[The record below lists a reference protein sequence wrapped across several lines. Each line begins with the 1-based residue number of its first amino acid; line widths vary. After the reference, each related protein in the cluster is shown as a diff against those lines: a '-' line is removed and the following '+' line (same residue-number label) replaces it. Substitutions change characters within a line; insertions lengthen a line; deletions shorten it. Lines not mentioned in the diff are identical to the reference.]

1 MNTETGQ
8 IVKNLHESNVGGFS
22 WACPGVD
29 GGTKN
34 VTHLAGFAG
43 FDYVLNPNFAHNRAY
58 VLEFANSEQMILES
72 VSAVAK
78 DDARAEQFVRGWKQ
92 DYQARPALFKDQIF
106 NLESQS
112 ADMTAERSAMCGQ
125 KPPGVRSS
133 PSRQTIVR
141 KCLVRSENPCG
152 AMFLSQ
158 SAVLLELL
166 AV

>member
-1 MNTETGQ
+1 M
-8 IVKNLHESNVGGFS
+8 GGFS

-58 VLEFANSEQMILES
+58 VLEFANSEQMIFES

-112 ADMTAERSAMCGQ
+112 ADMTAERSAMRGQ

>member
-1 MNTETGQ
+1 MEPLSDQVWSSTNAIISNIPSNITVAFDVGEGGKVTHTQEILNTETGQ

-58 VLEFANSEQMILES
+58 VLEFANSEQMIFES

-92 DYQARPALFKDQIF
+92 DYQARPALF
-106 NLESQS
+106 
-112 ADMTAERSAMCGQ
+112 
-125 KPPGVRSS
+125 
-133 PSRQTIVR
+133 
-141 KCLVRSENPCG
+141 
-152 AMFLSQ
+152 
-158 SAVLLELL
+158 
-166 AV
+166 